1 MIELLVG
8 LLKALM
14 KGIKC
19 SISPIPLKNWHIINA
34 NMFMEKKSSKPISIS
49 VVVFLFLSPRVKE
62 LLEEDYEL
70 QKVLVTAGKA
80 RYTLK

>member
-1 MIELLVG
+1 MQR
-8 LLKALM
+8 
-14 KGIKC
+14 
-19 SISPIPLKNWHIINA
+19 
-34 NMFMEKKSSKPISIS
+34 KSSKHISIS
-49 VVVFLFLSPRVKE
+49 FGVFFFSQRVKE

>member
-34 NMFMEKKSSKPISIS
+34 NMFMKKNHLIS
-49 VVVFLFLSPRVKE
+49 VVVFLFLSHRVKE